1 MQYLLLAADPM
12 PNLLSQLKEWMNV
25 THTYHDQLIG
35 DLYETAFEYV
45 EDYTGLAFRLQAWQ
59 LSMSPAEAA
68 VGVMIAKN
76 PLVTLDSV
84 ETMVNSTYQE
94 ITSDQYHLSVC
105 SSSAFFFV
113 TDQTQLT
120 ITDEGY
126 NTVKVDFSVNSQS
139 IPKEVVTAIKQIVS
153 FWYENRG
160 DTSAE
165 NNNPIPPEATLLLN
179 QKRVAYL

>member
-1 MQYLLLAADPM
+1 MIYELQSADSM
-12 PNLLSQLKEWMNV
+12 PNLLPQLKEWMNV
-25 THTYHDQLIG
+25 THTYHDTLIET
-35 DLYETAFEYV
+35 LYETAFEYV
-45 EDYTGLAFRLQAWQ
+45 EDYTGLAYRLQAWR

-68 VGVMIAKN
+68 VGVNIAKN
-76 PLVTLDSV
+76 PFVSVDSV
-84 ETMVNSTYQE
+84 ATKVNGAYTS

-126 NTVKVDFSVNSQS
+126 DTVLFDFSVNSQS
-139 IPKEVVTAIKQIVS
+139 IPREVVTAIKQIVS

-160 DTSAE
+160 DTATAE
-165 NNNPIPPEATLLLN
+165 NNAIPPEALLLLN
-179 QKRVAYL
+179 QKRIAYL